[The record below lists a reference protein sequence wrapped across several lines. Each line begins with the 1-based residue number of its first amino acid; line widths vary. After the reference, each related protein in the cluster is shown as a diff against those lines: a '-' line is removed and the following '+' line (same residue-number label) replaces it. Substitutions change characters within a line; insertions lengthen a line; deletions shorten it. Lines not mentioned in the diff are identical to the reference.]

1 MALAAQARALDIS
14 RRVDAYEGIGIGGIR
29 MAMAFVFEVDTM
41 TAEQYDGLMGAMGL
55 AEKGAISA
63 HGALAH
69 IAGPKDGGGWRVVD
83 VWDSEEAANAF
94 YTSDTFAPV
103 RDATAGGGITTTPW
117 PVHRMEV

>member
-1 MALAAQARALDIS
+1 
-14 RRVDAYEGIGIGGIR
+14 
-29 MAMAFVFEVDTM
+29 MAMAFVFEVDAM

-117 PVHRMEV
+117 PVHRIEV

>member
-1 MALAAQARALDIS
+1 MT
-14 RRVDAYEGIGIGGIR
+14 
-29 MAMAFVFEVDTM
+29 MAFVFEVDAM

-94 YTSDTFAPV
+94 YPGNTDSPRPA
-103 RDATAGGGITTTPW
+103 AHSGN
-117 PVHRMEV
+117 